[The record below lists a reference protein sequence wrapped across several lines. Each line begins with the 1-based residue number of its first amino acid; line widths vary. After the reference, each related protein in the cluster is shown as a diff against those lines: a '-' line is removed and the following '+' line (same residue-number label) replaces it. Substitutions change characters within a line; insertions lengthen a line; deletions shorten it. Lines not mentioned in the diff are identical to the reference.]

1 MAIDWRDLV
10 RGPGLA
16 VEGDGLEVA
25 LGDQRLHRV
34 SVHELAECIL
44 LRAVVT
50 SAPVTNRIETPVVEA
65 WTRNRGARV
74 ANFYVDSRGRLVG
87 EARVPLAGLTG
98 DELVFCV
105 RRLAGECDRFEQNL
119 TGRDVE

>member
-1 MAIDWRDLV
+1 MA
-10 RGPGLA
+10 
-16 VEGDGLEVA
+16 GDGLEVA

-34 SVHELAECIL
+34 SVQELAECIL

-50 SAPVTNRIETPVVEA
+50 SASVTKQIQTPVVGA

-74 ANFYVDSRGRLVG
+74 ANFYVDARGRLVG

-98 DELVFCV
+98 DELTYCV
-105 RRLAGECDRFEQNL
+105 RKLAEECDRFEQIL

>member
-1 MAIDWRDLV
+1 MV

-16 VEGDGLEVA
+16 VEGDGVEVT

-34 SVHELAECIL
+34 SVQELAECIL

-50 SAPVTNRIETPVVEA
+50 SASITKRIETPVVET
-65 WTRNRGARV
+65 WTRNRGARLT
-74 ANFYVDSRGRLVG
+74 NFYVDARGRLVG
-87 EARVPLAGLTG
+87 EATVPLAGLAG
-98 DELVFCV
+98 DELSFCV
-105 RRLAGECDRFEQNL
+105 RKLAEECDRFEQNL

>member
-1 MAIDWRDLV
+1 MAIDWRELV
-10 RGPGLA
+10 QGAGIA

-25 LGDQRLHRV
+25 LGDERLHRV
-34 SVHELAECIL
+34 SVRELAECIL
-44 LRAVVT
+44 LTAVVT
-50 SAPVTNRIETPVVEA
+50 SASVTRRIEAPVVEA

-74 ANFYVDSRGRLVG
+74 ANFYLDARGRLVG

-98 DELVFCV
+98 DELSFCV
-105 RRLAGECDRFEQNL
+105 RKLAEECDRFEQNL